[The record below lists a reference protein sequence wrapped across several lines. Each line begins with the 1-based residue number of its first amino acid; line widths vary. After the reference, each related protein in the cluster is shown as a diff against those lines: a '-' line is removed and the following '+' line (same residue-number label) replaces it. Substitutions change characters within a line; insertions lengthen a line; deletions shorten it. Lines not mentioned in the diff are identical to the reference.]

1 MRKML
6 LRTLLIL
13 FAAMILSS
21 CSNVDYGGRD
31 THKVYGDGVYAVL
44 THTRDGK
51 IIRGINNRKYNQFIV
66 DNILAMEE
74 TDENVYVYGE
84 FTKHPI
90 YVVID
95 IVDNNVKMYAE
106 VEEGDTLCMT
116 QLYNMIQ
123 AGDAVYLNDYED
135 FSESDRKIFDRMKK
149 TL

>member
-1 MRKML
+1 MK
-6 LRTLLIL
+6 TLGYYNGKVGEL
-13 FAAMILSS
+13 
-21 CSNVDYGGRD
+21 D
-31 THKVYGDGVYAVL
+31 TLTVPFCDRVHFFGDGVYAVL

-135 FSESDRKIFDRMKK
+135 FSESERKIFVLAFMER
-149 TL
+149 